1 MSTLHQIA
9 RIDLNSKRPPSHAL
23 IMRMAAVYLAAGHKA
38 MDLQWRGQA
47 IELTYNEARGQWY
60 GLGSINQESG
70 HKIALELNEIRAF
83 VLDHFEIIRVS
94 PSMNRSLDD

>member
-1 MSTLHQIA
+1 MHKIA
-9 RIDLNSKRPPSHAL
+9 AIQLNSKRPPSHAL

-38 MDLQWRGQA
+38 MDLQWRGQSV
-47 IELTYNEARGQWY
+47 ELTYHEARGQWC

-83 VLDHFEIIRVS
+83 VLDHFQIITIGGQ
-94 PSMNRSLDD
+94 NHA